1 MSMSWVSEARTQVEG
16 NETIGAALE
25 ELAAATGESGSAWVD
40 RRDLDFVRVYLAADG
55 ALHRVEGTPL
65 DPEATDA
72 SYTAE
77 AITHYW
83 TWRCRVE
90 RTIGAGEGPR
100 AIAQW
105 AFNTGQDETPL
116 VVEYA
121 VGSDDPAAAFAR
133 ALASQI
139 TAAHARAA

>member
-1 MSMSWVSEARTQVEG
+1 VRYRSSKEARQS
-16 NETIGAALE
+16 AALD
-25 ELAAATGESGSAWVD
+25 ELATITGESGSAWVD
-40 RRDLDFVRVYLAADG
+40 RRDGDFVKVYRAADG
-55 ALHRVEGTPL
+55 ALHLVEGAPV
-65 DPEATDA
+65 DPDATDA
-72 SYTAE
+72 SYTAA

-90 RTIGAGEGPR
+90 RTFGAEEGPR
-100 AIAQW
+100 VIAQW

-121 VGSDDPAAAFAR
+121 VGSDEPAAAFAR